1 MSILQKGR
9 LSVVLG
15 AQWGDE
21 GKGKLSDILCGEA
34 DVCARCAVSVHLLL
48 FLLPETK
55 RLSSR
60 VVTTLATPSLSM
72 MSSTTSTCCLLV
84 NISCLLADL
93 TFRLTCPFYRLNQPQ
108 LYCFDR

>member
-34 DVCARCAVSVHLLL
+34 EVCARCQVCVS
-48 FLLPETK
+48 FLYLQKNFQAEK
-55 RLSSR
+55 LKAKLSLIILNYR
-60 VVTTLATPSLSM
+60 VVTMLATLLLLMTSN
-72 MSSTTSTCCLLV
+72 TISTCCLLV
-84 NISCLLADL
+84 SFFSAKI
-93 TFRLTCPFYRLNQPQ
+93 
-108 LYCFDR
+108 

>member
-34 DVCARCAVSVHLLL
+34 DVCARCAVSLSHLL
-48 FLLPETK
+48 FLRSET
-55 RLSSR
+55 
-60 VVTTLATPSLSM
+60 
-72 MSSTTSTCCLLV
+72 
-84 NISCLLADL
+84 
-93 TFRLTCPFYRLNQPQ
+93 
-108 LYCFDR
+108 